1 MSVNQGIDKRASQ
14 TKNIKKNRKM
24 SIQINSNFNFVMY
37 ANNTVIA
44 KKTKR
49 KQEFHVKLF
58 LQSGFLIYL
67 Q

>member
-24 SIQINSNFNFVMY
+24 SIQINSNFNLVRY

-44 KKTKR
+44 
-49 KQEFHVKLF
+49 
-58 LQSGFLIYL
+58 
-67 Q
+67 